1 MLHNIKQLLR
11 KKKIEAFMS
20 NFKCELHAPNFTL
33 L

>member
-1 MLHNIKQLLR
+1 MLHNIKQLL